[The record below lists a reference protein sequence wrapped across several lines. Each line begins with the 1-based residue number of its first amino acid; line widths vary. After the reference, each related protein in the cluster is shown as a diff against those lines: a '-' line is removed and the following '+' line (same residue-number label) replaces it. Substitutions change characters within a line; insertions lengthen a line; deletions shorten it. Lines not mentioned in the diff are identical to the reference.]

1 MAITLQKLQLRI
13 QPFWKN
19 PVVVRD
25 MRVRLRGARAFWNQA
40 AYLGLLCLIALLGY
54 GLSVRTTSGE
64 ALDPVAI
71 QRDLQGFYYTIFVT
85 VAILI
90 SLIAPGLTAVSI
102 ISERQRLTL
111 DLLVTTPMTSMQML
125 LGKLMSSIAFIV
137 LLLVLSVPISSLC
150 VILGGATIGD
160 VLQTY
165 ALLAIDGI
173 VLSSI
178 GLAFS
183 CSAKQNVQAI
193 VGTYASIIAYFAVT
207 FFAGAASLSGLG
219 LFGGGSGGAGHASGP
234 MPSVAA
240 ILYLNPIVT
249 IFAPGHGVGLFGLT
263 VPPWIATG
271 VMAFLIVRLILTG
284 AALRLGL
291 YGAGLVAS
299 LRRQVLLCTGVVVFL
314 IAQSILQ
321 LSVGWTPS
329 TAQGVM
335 LVLCCGVFAL
345 SLFFLPALFV
355 PVTDPDA
362 PVATEIQGRYDVR
375 RSFSA
380 LHSGALPFFHMWLIV
395 VALCALAGAWSGIG
409 SPLPTFGYA
418 GGAPK
423 LAAVPLL
430 MKSMALGCGAA
441 LVYMSG
447 LGFLLWSLGRRA
459 AWLAGSFTA
468 SRPLSFLF
476 FVFVFIIPFAV
487 MLVISQMHPDGST
500 DVFST
505 SWLRYL
511 WLGYPFI
518 NLDSPAVVLRRLL
531 GTGALAYLYGI
542 LAYPFWRGVVPGAG
556 AIFKKRA
563 PAPQAAAGVN

>member
-1 MAITLQKLQLRI
+1 MAITLQKLQL

-54 GLSVRTTSGE
+54 GLSVQTSSGE
-64 ALDPVAI
+64 ALDPVAA

-173 VLSSI
+173 VLASI
-178 GLAFS
+178 GLAYS

-193 VGTYASIIAYFAVT
+193 VGTYGSIVLYFVVT
-207 FFAGAASLSGLG
+207 FVAGAASLNSLG
-219 LFGGGSGGAGHASGP
+219 LFGGGAGHGSGP

-249 IFAPGHGVGLFGLT
+249 IYAPGHGVDILGLT

-271 VMAFLIVRLILTG
+271 VAAFLIVRLILTG

-299 LRRQVLLCTGVVVFL
+299 LRRQVLLCTGVAVFL

-321 LSVGWTPS
+321 LSVGWTPEV
-329 TAQGVM
+329 AEGVM
-335 LVLCCGVFAL
+335 VVLCCVVFAL

-355 PVTDPDA
+355 PVADPDA
-362 PVATEIQGRYDVR
+362 PVASEVKGRYDLR
-375 RSFSA
+375 RAFSA
-380 LHSGALPFFHMWLIV
+380 MHSGALPFFHLWLTV
-395 VALCALAGAWSGIG
+395 VAFCALAGAWSGTG
-409 SPLPTFGYA
+409 SPLSAFGM
-418 GGAPK
+418 GHIVGPPK
-423 LAAVPLL
+423 PVAVPLL
-430 MKSMALGCGAA
+430 VKSMALGCGAA
-441 LVYMSG
+441 LVYTSG
-447 LGFLLWSLGRRA
+447 LGFLLWSLSRRA
-459 AWLAGSFTA
+459 SWLAGSFTA
-468 SRPLSFLF
+468 ARPLAFLF
-476 FVFVFIIPFAV
+476 FVFVVAIPFAI
-487 MLVISQMHPDGST
+487 MLVMSQMHPDST
-500 DVFST
+500 TDPFST

-511 WLGYPFI
+511 WLAYPF
-518 NLDSPAVVLRRLL
+518 NSLDNGATVFRRML
-531 GTGALAYLYGI
+531 GTGALAYFYGV

-556 AIFKKRA
+556 AIFKKRDA
-563 PAPQAAAGVN
+563 PPQAVAGVS